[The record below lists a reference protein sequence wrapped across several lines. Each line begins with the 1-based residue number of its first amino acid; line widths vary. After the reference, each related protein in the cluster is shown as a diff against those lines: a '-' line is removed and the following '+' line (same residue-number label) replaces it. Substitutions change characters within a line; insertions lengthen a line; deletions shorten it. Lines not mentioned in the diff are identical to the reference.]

1 MKITTIFKA
10 ALVISLI
17 AFGLVTASWVT
28 GASAQQPPE
37 PPGQGP
43 CSHGNTG
50 KECKPDPSA
59 NGKDCDPHGNNGGVN
74 EDHCLATTTTTD
86 VVSTTD
92 PAVTTHDLTTT
103 DETTTTNGNTT
114 TTTNGPTTTTA
125 TEGTTAA
132 ATNSPA
138 ASPPAP
144 SSSPSTSGVLS
155 TPPVTVTHTAT
166 KKSHAR
172 TAGVLGSNATVSSGQ
187 LAFTP

>member
-1 MKITTIFKA
+1 MRITPILKA
-10 ALVISLI
+10 AFAISLL

-28 GASAQQPPE
+28 GASAQQPPA

-50 KECKPDPSA
+50 KECKADPSE
-59 NGKDCDPHGNNGGVN
+59 NGKDCDPHGQNGGIN

-92 PAVTTHDLTTT
+92 PAVTTHDVTTT
-103 DETTTTNGNTT
+103 DETTTTNGNAT
-114 TTTNGPTTTTA
+114 TTTNGLPTA

-138 ASPPAP
+138 AP
-144 SSSPSTSGVLS
+144 SSSPPTSGVLS
-155 TPPVTVTHTAT
+155 TRPVTATHTAT
-166 KKSHAR
+166 KKNHAR
-172 TAGVLGSNATVSSGQ
+172 TAGVLGRNATASTGQ

>member
-1 MKITTIFKA
+1 MRITTIFKA
-10 ALVISLI
+10 ALVISLL
-17 AFGLVTASWVT
+17 ALGLVAASWVT

-59 NGKDCDPHGNNGGVN
+59 NGKDCDPHGQNGGVN
-74 EDHCLATTTTTD
+74 EDHCLATPTTTD
-86 VVSTTD
+86 VVTTTD
-92 PAVTTHDLTTT
+92 PAVTTHEATTT
-103 DETTTTNGNTT
+103 DETTTTNGNATTTTT
-114 TTTNGPTTTTA
+114 TTTNGPATTAA

-138 ASPPAP
+138 AP
-144 SSSPSTSGVLS
+144 SSSPPTSGVLS

-166 KKSHAR
+166 KKNHAR
-172 TAGVLGSNATVSSGQ
+172 TAGVLGSDATASSGQ

>member
-1 MKITTIFKA
+1 MSITTIFKA

-37 PPGQGP
+37 PPGQGA

-59 NGKDCDPHGNNGGVN
+59 NGKDCDLHGQNGGVN
-74 EDHCLATTTTTD
+74 EDHCLATTTTTG

-92 PAVTTHDLTTT
+92 PAVTTH
-103 DETTTTNGNTT
+103 ETTTTNGNAT
-114 TTTNGPTTTTA
+114 TTTNGPATTTA

-132 ATNSPA
+132 APDSPA
-138 ASPPAP
+138 ASPAAP
-144 SSSPSTSGVLS
+144 SSSPPTSGVLG
-155 TPPVTVTHTAT
+155 TPPVTVTHATST

-172 TAGVLGSNATVSSGQ
+172 TAVHGSDATVSSGQ

>member
-1 MKITTIFKA
+1 MRITPILKA
-10 ALVISLI
+10 ALVISLL

-28 GASAQQPPE
+28 GASAQQPPA

-50 KECKPDPSA
+50 KECKPDPSE
-59 NGKDCDPHGNNGGVN
+59 NGKDCDPHGQNGGIN
-74 EDHCLATTTTTD
+74 EDHCLATTTTTG

-92 PAVTTHDLTTT
+92 PAVTTHDVTTT
-103 DETTTTNGNTT
+103 DETTTTNGNATT
-114 TTTNGPTTTTA
+114 ATNGPTTTAA
-125 TEGTTAA
+125 TEGTTTA

-138 ASPPAP
+138 ASPAAP
-144 SSSPSTSGVLS
+144 SSSPPTSGVLS

-166 KKSHAR
+166 KKNHAR
-172 TAGVLGSNATVSSGQ
+172 TAGVLGTTASSGQ

>member
-10 ALVISLI
+10 ALVISLL

-50 KECKPDPSA
+50 KDCKPDPSA
-59 NGKDCDPHGNNGGVN
+59 NGKDCDLHGQNGGVN
-74 EDHCLATTTTTD
+74 EDHCLATPTTTD
-86 VVSTTD
+86 VVTTTD
-92 PAVTTHDLTTT
+92 PAVTTHEVTTT
-103 DETTTTNGNTT
+103 DKTTTTNGNATT
-114 TTTNGPTTTTA
+114 TTTNGPATTTA

-132 ATNSPA
+132 PTNSPA
-138 ASPPAP
+138 AP
-144 SSSPSTSGVLS
+144 SSSPPTSGVLG
-155 TPPVTVTHTAT
+155 TPPVTVTHAT
-166 KKSHAR
+166 SAKKSHAR
-172 TAGVLGSNATVSSGQ
+172 TAGVLGSDATVSSGR

>member
-1 MKITTIFKA
+1 MSIMTIFKA

-59 NGKDCDPHGNNGGVN
+59 NGKDCDLHGQNGGVN
-74 EDHCLATTTTTD
+74 EDHCLATTTTTG

-92 PAVTTHDLTTT
+92 PTVTTH
-103 DETTTTNGNTT
+103 ETTTTNGNAT
-114 TTTNGPTTTTA
+114 TTTNGPTTTAA

-132 ATNSPA
+132 APNSPA
-138 ASPPAP
+138 ASP
-144 SSSPSTSGVLS
+144 SSPPTSGVLS
-155 TPPVTVTHTAT
+155 APPVTVTHTAT
-166 KKSHAR
+166 KKTHAR
-172 TAGVLGSNATVSSGQ
+172 TAGVLGSDATVSSGR

>member
-59 NGKDCDPHGNNGGVN
+59 NGKDCDLHGQNGGVN

-92 PAVTTHDLTTT
+92 PAVTTH
-103 DETTTTNGNTT
+103 ETTTTNGNAT
-114 TTTNGPTTTTA
+114 TTTNGPTTTAA

-132 ATNSPA
+132 APNSPA
-138 ASPPAP
+138 ASP
-144 SSSPSTSGVLS
+144 SSPPTSGVLS
-155 TPPVTVTHTAT
+155 TPPVTVTHPTST
-166 KKSHAR
+166 KESHAR
-172 TAGVLGSNATVSSGQ
+172 TAGVLGSDATAVSSGQ